1 MRPQSS
7 PRLRLAVRALGAAWR
22 VGARLRPPAP
32 FTASQDHLFAAA
44 RAAAG
49 GLDDFGGPGFRDALR
64 VLLRAYDEEARLTPF
79 GRFMVE
85 RLLVGALAAR
95 LSVRAALAREPALA
109 TAPIRR
115 PLFVLGLPRTGTTA
129 LHALLARDPANQ
141 VLEYWLGAAPGPRP
155 PRETWARDP
164 RFRAAAA
171 GLRFTYFLDPG
182 LRAIHDLEPDGPD
195 ECRHL
200 LLQCFTDD
208 TFDSNATIPS
218 YTTWYAKVD
227 MRPSYAWHRDALRV
241 IGSTSPERRWVL
253 KYPAHLAHLHVLL
266 ETYPDACIVQTHR
279 DPARVLPSLCSL
291 VTGWRAI
298 HEGAVDRCAVAR
310 WQVEMWAGRI
320 EHAMR
325 VRAAHD
331 PARFCD
337 LDFREVSAEPLSAVR
352 RIYDRFGFELSLD
365 AEARMRAWVAAHPRE
380 RHGVHRYDAAD
391 FGLAPG
397 EVAERFRVYRE
408 RFDVAAE

>member
-1 MRPQSS
+1 VS
-7 PRLRLAVRALGAAWR
+7 PDTGARQRLRVRALAAAWGIR
-22 VGARLRPPAP
+22 ARLRPPPPLAE
-32 FTASQDHLFAAA
+32 SEERLLAAA

-49 GLDDFGGPGFRDALR
+49 GLDDFGDPAFLDGLR
-64 VLLRAYDEEARLTPF
+64 VLLRAYGEEARLTPF

-85 RLLVGALAAR
+85 QLLVGALAAR
-95 LSVRAALAREPALA
+95 LAVRAALARDPALA
-109 TAPIRR
+109 AAPIRR

-129 LHALLARDPANQ
+129 LHALLAQDPANQ
-141 VLEYWLGAAPGPRP
+141 VLEYWLGTAPGPRP

-171 GLRFTYFLDPG
+171 GLRFTYFLDPA

-218 YTTWYAKVD
+218 YTAWYARRD
-227 MRPSYAWHRDALRV
+227 MRASYAWHRDALRV
-241 IGSTSPERRWVL
+241 IGSTSPGRRWAL

-298 HEGAVDRCAVAR
+298 HEGEVDRRGVAR
-310 WQVEMWAGRI
+310 WQVELWAERI

-325 VRAAHD
+325 VRARQD

-337 LDFREVSAEPLSAVR
+337 LAFREVSGDPLAAVR
-352 RIYDRFGFELSLD
+352 RIYDRFGFELSPE

-380 RHGVHRYDAAD
+380 RHGAHLYAAAE

-397 EVAERFRVYRE
+397 EVSERFRAYRE
-408 RFDVAAE
+408 RFDVGAE